1 MTPTLTTPRM
11 TLRPFELTDAPAL
24 FTWVSDPEVMRFMPI
39 PTGLDHS
46 LEQTVA
52 RVQRYMSYQE
62 QYGFSRWLIFD
73 RATNLPIGDAGL
85 LYMAESSEIELGY
98 RFAKPWWGQG
108 RATEVAAAWLDY
120 AFGPLNLS
128 AIVAFAEAENRAS
141 LRVMEKL
148 GMQFLREHELFGK
161 MELVYGIQRP
171 PQGEQAARSPT
182 A

>member
-1 MTPTLTTPRM
+1 MTAMLATPRM
-11 TLRPFELTDAPAL
+11 TLRPFQLTDASAL
-24 FTWVSDPEVMRFMPI
+24 FAWVSDPEVMRFMPI

-46 LEQTVA
+46 LEQTIA
-52 RVQRYMSYQE
+52 RVQRYMGYQE

-73 RATNLPIGDAGL
+73 RATNVPIGDAGL
-85 LYMAESSEIELGY
+85 LHMAESGEIELGY

-108 RATEVAAAWLDY
+108 RATEVAAAWRDY

-128 AIVAFAEAENRAS
+128 AIVAFAEVENRAS

-171 PQGEQAARSPT
+171 PQGEQAART
-182 A
+182 